1 MSTTDDDE
9 PPTTRKK
16 QRTIKPLPSLLFDV
30 GPADLGKFFCAMEID
45 PNQKGYISGD
55 EAAPLVESCVAQS
68 IELEG
73 ENIDVRTLNVDQL
86 RKLCRNVGAKRT
98 TSSSKFQCR
107 KAIAILKNYE
117 EEQRATSNSPR
128 SSEARNIASTVRMVN
143 VLFGPTF
150 IDRLLSLNDLK
161 NRIDHETRNMTSDFW
176 REAALVY
183 NDTDEGS
190 DDEDDDYIHKI
201 VNLKDDVHVRE
212 ELEDKDA
219 EVPINLND
227 FDNLTD
233 DVMRKKTNLLFQV
246 RRKVQENMTVSG
258 THDSD
263 PYNFLDV
270 AINSIKGA
278 KRMNKIAVHYFFVRC
293 DDHEAIDAAFSPFLD
308 SEIKGSTTDDYM
320 SDLGSSTTVKT
331 GDKQDENKLRM
342 QGYAA
347 MATVA
352 SNSTAM
358 VAAMKEANENAKK
371 AKDLEVTIELAKAV
385 GNQEVLNALLQKQL
399 LKLD

>member
-1 MSTTDDDE
+1 
-9 PPTTRKK
+9 
-16 QRTIKPLPSLLFDV
+16 
-30 GPADLGKFFCAMEID
+30 
-45 PNQKGYISGD
+45 
-55 EAAPLVESCVAQS
+55 
-68 IELEG
+68 
-73 ENIDVRTLNVDQL
+73 
-86 RKLCRNVGAKRT
+86 
-98 TSSSKFQCR
+98 
-107 KAIAILKNYE
+107 
-117 EEQRATSNSPR
+117 
-128 SSEARNIASTVRMVN
+128 
-143 VLFGPTF
+143 
-150 IDRLLSLNDLK
+150 
-161 NRIDHETRNMTSDFW
+161 
-176 REAALVY
+176 VY

-212 ELEDKDA
+212 ELKDKDA

-293 DDHEAIDAAFSPFLD
+293 DEHEAIDAAFSPFLD
-308 SEIKGSTTDDYM
+308 SEIKGSTTDDNM
-320 SDLGSSTTVKT
+320 SDLGSSTVKS
-331 GDKQDENKLRM
+331 GDKQDEKNLRM

-352 SNSTAM
+352 SNSTVM
-358 VAAMKEANENAKK
+358 VAAMKK